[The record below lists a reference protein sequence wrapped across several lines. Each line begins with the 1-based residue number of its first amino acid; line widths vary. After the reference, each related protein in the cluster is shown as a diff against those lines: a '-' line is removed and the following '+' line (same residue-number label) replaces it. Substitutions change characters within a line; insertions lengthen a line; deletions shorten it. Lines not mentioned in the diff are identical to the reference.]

1 MAGERPE
8 KICSRRKVM
17 RSPVYSIIVL
27 ILFTASVTN
36 IITLPAQEP
45 VPDDPAQNTAAAP
58 DAPKGEKTS
67 EAATRNL
74 HRWGAV
80 TIFHGLPSDRVNAIA
95 EDSRGLL
102 YFGTD
107 NGLVRYDGR
116 NVETIPDAGSLPS
129 ARILSLKLDSRGIL
143 WIGTDRGAANYRNDR
158 IEILAETNGQMITGI
173 TASEH
178 REIALVSQQGEIF
191 RYREPPES
199 MRSERGEGARLTV
212 TKLDQS
218 TQQLLRAPKR
228 QNDRLSLNSVEFKDK
243 SKEPAELL
251 IGSSGRGILIN
262 SGSELREATIR
273 PPRPYFVSSLFI
285 DGDVVWLGEHAG

>member
-1 MAGERPE
+1 MAGEGPE
-8 KICSRRKVM
+8 EICRGRKVM
-17 RSPVYSIIVL
+17 RPPIHLIIVL
-27 ILFTASVTN
+27 VLFTALVTN
-36 IITLPAQEP
+36 ILTLPAQEP
-45 VPDDPAQNTAAAP
+45 VPVDPAQNSIPVT
-58 DAPKGEKTS
+58 APKEEKRS
-67 EAATRNL
+67 EAATLNL

-95 EDSRGLL
+95 EDGRGLL

-107 NGLVRYDGR
+107 NGLVRYDER
-116 NVETIPDAGSLPS
+116 NIETIPDASSLPS
-129 ARILSLKLDSRGIL
+129 QRILSLKLDSRGIL

-158 IEILAETNGQMITGI
+158 VEILPETNGQLITGI
-173 TASEH
+173 AGSDH
-178 REIALVSQQGEIF
+178 CEIALVSQQGEIF

-199 MRSERGEGARLTV
+199 MRSERGEGASLTV
-212 TKLDQS
+212 TRLDQS
-218 TQQLLRAPKR
+218 THQLLRAPKR
-228 QNDRLSLNSVEFKDK
+228 QNDRLSLNSVEFIDK